1 MIDCSK
7 KRKHHLACFNYYT
20 VGREK
25 AFAELARTSRISIL
39 ILTLHNMFF
48 VQCSFFPKAII
59 EIMLFKRY
67 LYFQRTKGY
76 ILLPCTI

>member
-7 KRKHHLACFNYYT
+7 KRKHQLARFNYT
-20 VGREK
+20 VGRKK
-25 AFAELARTSRISIL
+25 AFTELEHQGYQLL
-39 ILTLHNMFF
+39 ILTLHSMFF

-59 EIMLFKRY
+59 KIMLFKRY

-76 ILLPCTI
+76 ILLPCPI